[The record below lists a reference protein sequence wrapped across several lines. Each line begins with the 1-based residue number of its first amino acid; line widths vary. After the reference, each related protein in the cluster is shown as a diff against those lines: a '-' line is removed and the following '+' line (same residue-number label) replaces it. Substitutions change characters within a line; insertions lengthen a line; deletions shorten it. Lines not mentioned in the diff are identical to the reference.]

1 MRRAIPFLTFA
12 LLAAAMSRGD
22 AQVLGLPV
30 VNNGVPTGIAFA
42 ADVGFANDDAG
53 KGTALGASA
62 AFGIGLLGVT
72 ASVARFDPKDFDAIN
87 SGGVSATLRLFGGP
101 LIPFR
106 VLLQGGI
113 AHWRQELRSIEGTGK
128 IMTTRVPVS
137 VGFAATIPN
146 PAFAIKPWVAP
157 RIDIVRTS
165 YEGGFDTGSSDTM
178 SDFAIAGGIDLSML
192 NGLTIRA
199 AYDRIFRDGSKPS
212 ILSIGV
218 GFAP

>member
-1 MRRAIPFLTFA
+1 MRRLVPALTVA
-12 LLAAAMSRGD
+12 LLAAATTRGN

-53 KGTALGASA
+53 KGTAIGASA

-72 ASVARFDPKDFDAIN
+72 ASVARFDPENIDAIT
-87 SGGVSATLRLFGGP
+87 SGGLSATLRLFGGP

-113 AHWRQELRSIEGTGK
+113 AHWQQDLVSIEGPVK
-128 IMTTRVPVS
+128 VKSTRVPVS
-137 VGFAATIPN
+137 LGFAATIPN
-146 PAFAIKPWVAP
+146 PAFAIKPWLAP
-157 RIDIVRTS
+157 RIDLVRTS
-165 YEGGFDTGSSDTM
+165 REGGMETGSDTG

-192 NGLTIRA
+192 NGLTLRA
-199 AYDRIFRDGSKPS
+199 AYDRIFRNGSKPS
-212 ILSIGV
+212 VLSIGV

>member
-1 MRRAIPFLTFA
+1 MRRLVPALTVA
-12 LLAAAMSRGD
+12 LLATATVGAG

-30 VNNGVPTGIAFA
+30 VNNGVPTGLAFA

-53 KGTALGASA
+53 KGTAIGASA
-62 AFGIGLLGVT
+62 ALGIGLLGVT
-72 ASVARFDPKDFDAIN
+72 ASVARFDPKNDDAIT

-113 AHWRQELRSIEGTGK
+113 AHWQQDLVSIEGGVTVK
-128 IMTTRVPVS
+128 TTRVPVS
-137 VGFAATIPN
+137 LGFAATIPN
-146 PAFAIKPWVAP
+146 PAFAIKPWLAP
-157 RIDIVRTS
+157 RIDLVRTS
-165 YEGGFDTGSSDTM
+165 RDGGMETGSDTR

-192 NGLTIRA
+192 NGLTLRA
-199 AYDRIFRDGSKPS
+199 AYDRTFRDGSKPS

>member
-1 MRRAIPFLTFA
+1 MRRAIPFLTVA
-12 LLAAAMSRGD
+12 LLSTVMTRGN

-42 ADVGFANDDAG
+42 ADVGFSNDDAG
-53 KGTALGASA
+53 KGTAVGASA
-62 AFGIGLLGVT
+62 AFGIGLLGLT
-72 ASVARFDPKDFDAIN
+72 ASVSRFDPKHNDAIT

-113 AHWRQELRSIEGTGK
+113 AHWQQDLASIEGGVTVK
-128 IMTTRVPVS
+128 TTRVPVS

-146 PAFAIKPWVAP
+146 PAFAIKPWLAP
-157 RIDIVRTS
+157 RLDLYRS
-165 YEGGFDTGSSDTM
+165 SREGGIETGTDTG

>member
-1 MRRAIPFLTFA
+1 MRRLVPLYTVA
-12 LLAAAMSRGD
+12 LLATALTGAG

-42 ADVGFANDDAG
+42 ADVGFSNEYAG
-53 KGTALGASA
+53 KGTAIGASA
-62 AFGIGLLGVT
+62 ALGIGLLGVT
-72 ASVARFDPKDFDAIN
+72 ASVARFNPKNDDAIT

-106 VLLQGGI
+106 VLLQAGV
-113 AHWRQELRSIEGTGK
+113 AHWQQDLVGFEGPVTAK
-128 IMTTRVPVS
+128 TTRVPIS

-146 PAFAIKPWVAP
+146 PAFAIKPWLAP
-157 RIDIVRTS
+157 RVDIFRTS
-165 YEGGFDTGSSDTM
+165 LEGATDTG

-192 NGLTIRA
+192 NGITIRA

>member
-1 MRRAIPFLTFA
+1 MRRLVPAFTVV
-12 LLAAAMSRGD
+12 LLATATVGAS

-30 VNNGVPTGIAFA
+30 VNNGVPTGLAFA
-42 ADVGFANDDAG
+42 ADVGFSNDDAG
-53 KGTALGASA
+53 KGTAIGASA
-62 AFGIGLLGVT
+62 ALGIGLLGVT
-72 ASVARFDPKDFDAIN
+72 ASVAKFTPEHDNGIY

-101 LIPFR
+101 LMPFR

-113 AHWRQELRSIEGTGK
+113 SHWQQERPSFDGGITFK
-128 IMTTRVPVS
+128 TTRVPVS
-137 VGFAATIPN
+137 VGLAATIPN
-146 PAFAIKPWVAP
+146 PAFAIKPWLAP
-157 RIDIVRTS
+157 RVDIVRTS
-165 YEGGFDTGSSDTM
+165 RDGGMETGSDTG

-199 AYDRIFRDGSKPS
+199 AYDRIFRDGGKPS